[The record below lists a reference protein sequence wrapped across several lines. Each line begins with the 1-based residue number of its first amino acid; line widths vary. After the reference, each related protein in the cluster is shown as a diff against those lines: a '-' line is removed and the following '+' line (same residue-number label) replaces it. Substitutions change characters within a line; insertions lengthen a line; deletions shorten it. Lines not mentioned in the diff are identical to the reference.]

1 MQTWG
6 CWVIFLAPVPAIDP
20 HCCCGHG
27 ALVELLSATVSR
39 VVPADLA
46 HAPIHS
52 VGRRGQ
58 LFEASSLPDA
68 ELLYVLVELREV
80 SIRTFLQLLSFWIAA
95 LDTNI
100 PPQQRVHSLV
110 SSRLLIGVLNRACTQ
125 MDPCSTS
132 FVTSLQVQY
141 NLLVQSAKYVL
152 AQLVVYP
159 IQNVMS

>member
-6 CWVIFLAPVPAIDP
+6 CWVISLAPVPAIDP

-52 VGRRGQ
+52 IGRRGQ

-80 SIRTFLQLLSFWIAA
+80 SVRTFLQPAQVF
-95 LDTNI
+95 LD
-100 PPQQRVHSLV
+100 
-110 SSRLLIGVLNRACTQ
+110 SSPGYQHPT
-125 MDPCSTS
+125 
-132 FVTSLQVQY
+132 
-141 NLLVQSAKYVL
+141 
-152 AQLVVYP
+152 QLVVYP
-159 IQNVMS
+159 SRM